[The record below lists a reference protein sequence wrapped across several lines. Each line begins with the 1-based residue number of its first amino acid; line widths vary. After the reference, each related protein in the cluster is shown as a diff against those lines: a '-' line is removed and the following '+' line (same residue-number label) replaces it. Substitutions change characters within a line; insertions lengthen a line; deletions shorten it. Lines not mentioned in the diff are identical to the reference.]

1 MFTGSLQAI
10 LMFFGQAAQIQS
22 LPSVPTPRPTTVRVE
37 ARATIIRFEK
47 IDFSKAL
54 PRAATRVR
62 PAVMVV
68 EYQ

>member
-1 MFTGSLQAI
+1 MFIGSLQAI
-10 LMFFGQAAQIQS
+10 LALFGQALTAQPQS
-22 LPSVPTPRPTTVRVE
+22 SAPIPQAATVRVE
-37 ARATIIRFEK
+37 AHATIIRFEK

-54 PRAATRVR
+54 PRKATRVR

>member
-1 MFTGSLQAI
+1 MFIGSILAI
-10 LMFFGQAAQIQS
+10 LGFFGHAAQPQPRS
-22 LPSVPTPRPTTVRVE
+22 TVPTPQPATARVE

-54 PRAATRVR
+54 PREATPAR
-62 PAVMVV
+62 PAMLVV